1 MADGM
6 SHGGAEGALAH
17 APAPTPVAAPSPVSA
32 PTPVARPAPELDLR
46 EKGRALSG
54 QPQALDRRLFVQ
66 LLVFGGCRD
75 PRPLVELLE
84 ERRVQGVLYEDLND
98 PVGIGLLTFDEDP
111 AYFLETARPIV
122 SGEAFGGLRLRE
134 ELTMLGRTYSMGWEA
149 DLEEALITRPK
160 SRLCSPELPWAVWY
174 PLRRSG
180 AFEEL
185 PEKEQRAVLA
195 EHGAVG
201 QMFGKAGAAHDI
213 RLACHG
219 LSKDDNDFVIGI
231 LGAELY
237 PLSAVVQRMRKTR
250 QTSRYMARLGPFF
263 VGRALWQS
271 RPGQTLPGPAPTG
284 QSRLGQVRPS

>member
-1 MADGM
+1 MADGV
-6 SHGGAEGALAH
+6 SLA
-17 APAPTPVAAPSPVSA
+17 AA
-32 PTPVARPAPELDLR
+32 LDLS
-46 EKGRALSG
+46 EKGRPIDG
-54 QPQALDRRLFVQ
+54 RPQGLDRRLFVQ
-66 LLVFGGCRD
+66 LLVFTGCRD
-75 PRPLVELLE
+75 ARQVAAHLE
-84 ERRVQGVLYEDLND
+84 ERGVHGVLYEDVND
-98 PVGIGLLTFDEDP
+98 PAGIALLTFDEDP
-111 AYFLETARPIV
+111 AYFIDTVRPLV
-122 SGEAFGGLRLRE
+122 AGTGLGSLRPRD

-160 SRLCSPELPWAVWY
+160 TRLTSPALPWAVWY

-180 AFEEL
+180 SFEEL

-201 QMFGKAGAAHDI
+201 QMFGKAGVAHDV

-250 QTSRYMARLGPFF
+250 QTSRYLERLGPFF
-263 VGRALWQS
+263 VGRALWQG
-271 RPGQTLPGPAPTG
+271 RNA
-284 QSRLGQVRPS
+284 